1 MKTESNGPI
10 RPESRSQQMAE
21 QESKPSSA
29 SCLSPHCLLTEEL
42 CHGTRGCFPCR
53 VTTSNTPS
61 AKIIWPQVP
70 SRSSTPGLGSRKPGS
85 PPRFCLAADSRQE
98 PGLAVVQASVTAQVI
113 RNLQPYLHNP
123 HNPMQILLPFVIL
136 IKWWKASQAPTCSA
150 LSPSGATLTLCPF
163 QDSSWA
169 WCRIRIHK
177 SKFDLLHSQLPK
189 ASLAP
194 EITR

>member
-1 MKTESNGPI
+1 MP
-10 RPESRSQQMAE
+10 
-21 QESKPSSA
+21 
-29 SCLSPHCLLTEEL
+29 
-42 CHGTRGCFPCR
+42 
-53 VTTSNTPS
+53 
-61 AKIIWPQVP
+61 WD
-70 SRSSTPGLGSRKPGS
+70 PGLLSLQSDHFKHSLCQDNLAPGSLKKFYPRKPGF

-98 PGLAVVQASVTAQVI
+98 PGHAVVQASVTARVI